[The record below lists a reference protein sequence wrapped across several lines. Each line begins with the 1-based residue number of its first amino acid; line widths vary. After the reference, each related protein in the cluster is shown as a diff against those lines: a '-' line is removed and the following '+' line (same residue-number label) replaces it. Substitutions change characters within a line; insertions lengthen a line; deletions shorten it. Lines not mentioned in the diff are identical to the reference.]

1 MTPEQ
6 KLARDRA
13 IDIAD
18 MFELPFEVWERL
30 RCEFLDYGDAI
41 AQLEREAIA
50 AFLRSHGLE
59 QIAQAIERQEHSHR
73 RQ

>member
-6 KLARDRA
+6 KLAMDKA
-13 IDIAD
+13 TDFAD
-18 MFELPFEVWERL
+18 MHSLSLDVWDRL
-30 RCEFLDYGDAI
+30 MRALLEHGEAI

-59 QIAQAIERQEHSHR
+59 QIAQAIENREHSHR